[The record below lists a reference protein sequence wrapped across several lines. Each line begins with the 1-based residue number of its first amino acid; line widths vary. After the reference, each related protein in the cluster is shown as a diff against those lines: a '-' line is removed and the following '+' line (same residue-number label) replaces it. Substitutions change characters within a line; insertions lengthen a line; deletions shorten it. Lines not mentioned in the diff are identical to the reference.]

1 MKKLKFNS
9 MLDHKQSD
17 YKTREI
23 IVEKVITLYG
33 KSFSELKNHPLSD
46 NQYIAQNRELMYIDS
61 NDTAHCLLMVDYFNL
76 SAEQGNE
83 YAQNILDNMELFEHQ
98 MLANTL
104 FGLFINLSCYIEDD
118 YQRKFQSGRKMID
131 SKLRRMMQEKKQSFG
146 IKQEHGQVQE
156 Y

>member
-9 MLDHKQSD
+9 TLDHKQSD

-61 NDTAHCLLMVDYFNL
+61 NDTAHCLLMVDYD
-76 SAEQGNE
+76 SGNGILVE
-83 YAQNILDNMELFEHQ
+83 SEGSSYA
-98 MLANTL
+98 
-104 FGLFINLSCYIEDD
+104 
-118 YQRKFQSGRKMID
+118 
-131 SKLRRMMQEKKQSFG
+131 
-146 IKQEHGQVQE
+146 
-156 Y
+156 